1 MWRIRSPARL
11 GLSILGFELYAN
23 EKDIID
29 PKSPTAQRLADE
41 FNKNVENETGWDR
54 VKDIFKIE
62 YAIYFLLMLPY
73 YLIITLVS
81 SPIDNSISYELD
93 NALTGASFG
102 TVIGFFMGA
111 IPASKIAHNNFI
123 DKNKASTFTTHFE
136 AKVFF

>member
-1 MWRIRSPARL
+1 
-11 GLSILGFELYAN
+11 
-23 EKDIID
+23 
-29 PKSPTAQRLADE
+29 
-41 FNKNVENETGWDR
+41 

-136 AKVFF
+136 AKVFFKLIVSFISFTNFFPIYRKSSNLL